1 MEKETQTA
9 VAVDSEYSTGT
20 VPQSERRSLGSLV
33 FTWIGYVFTVT
44 IMSAGGQIA
53 NGAANFGQAMIAVY
67 VGYAILFLI
76 AMATSVIS
84 MRTGLSFGLIS
95 RFSFGK
101 DGAKLISFFTT
112 ITLCGWFSINC
123 YLMGDVTHIL
133 FPAIPRWPVTL
144 IFGALMVFS
153 ALKGQKVM
161 NFIGLFACVA
171 VFIVGITAVVVG
183 IKDANTIY
191 PGGILAINKEA
202 QVSMTQL
209 ITIAVGSC
217 VCGCCS
223 WAPDLMRFSK
233 DYKTTTGVMAIGLG
247 ICGPFMLLIGIVGML
262 VYGEYDIAYILK
274 EQGLLSLAFI
284 GLFAN
289 IWSTA
294 QGNAYSSS
302 LNLASIF
309 TKIKRE
315 KLLVIFGV
323 IGTFIGLF
331 GLYQY
336 FSAWL
341 SFLATAFPPM
351 AGVVIADYVVSWRG
365 RTPELEKAMPHL
377 DRWNIPG
384 LACYLIGVSTKWWFP
399 NIGIPAINSFVVT
412 MILEAVCGYLWLR
425 KRSDAVKLAAEN
437 PEAAV

>member
-1 MEKETQTA
+1 MAEDKTLVSGT
-9 VAVDSEYSTGT
+9 DSEFSTGT
-20 VPQSERRSLGSLV
+20 VPQNSRRNLFSLV

-53 NGAANFGQAMIAVY
+53 SGAANFAQAMSAVY
-67 VGYAILFLI
+67 IGYAILFVI

-84 MRTGLSFGLIS
+84 MRTGLSFGLVS

-101 DGAKLISFFTT
+101 NGAKLISFFTT
-112 ITLCGWFSINC
+112 VTLCGWFSINC
-123 YLMGDVTHIL
+123 YLMGDVTHVL
-133 FPAIPRWPVTL
+133 FPAIPRWPVIL
-144 IFGALMVFS
+144 LFGALMVFS

-161 NFIGLFACVA
+161 NTIGLFACIA
-171 VFIVGITAVVVG
+171 VFVVGITAVVVG
-183 IKDANTIY
+183 IKDANSVY
-191 PGGILAINKEA
+191 QGGIFAINKDA
-202 QVSMTQL
+202 GKTMTQL

-233 DYKTTTGVMAIGLG
+233 DLKTTTGVMAIGLG
-247 ICGPFMLLIGIVGML
+247 ICGPFMLLIGIIGML
-262 VYGEYDIAYILK
+262 VYGQYDIAYILK

-309 TKIKRE
+309 TKVKRE
-315 KLLVIFGV
+315 KLLIIFGV
-323 IGTFIGLF
+323 IGTVVGLF
-331 GLYQY
+331 GLYKY

-351 AGVVIADYVVSWRG
+351 AGVVIADYVVSWRC

-377 DRWNIPG
+377 ASWNYLS
-384 LACYLIGVSTKWWFP
+384 LACYVIGVSSKWWFP
-399 NIGIPAINSFVVT
+399 AIGIPAINALVISLVLEGICGFV
-412 MILEAVCGYLWLR
+412 WLR
-425 KRSDAVKLAAEN
+425 KQADEVKALS
-437 PEAAV
+437 EA

>member
-1 MEKETQTA
+1 MANEKTT
-9 VAVDSEYSTGT
+9 AVDSEFSTGT
-20 VPQSERRSLGSLV
+20 VPLSERRNLGSLV

-53 NGAANFGQAMIAVY
+53 SGASSFGQAMGAVY
-67 VGYAILFLI
+67 IGYAILFLI

-95 RFSFGK
+95 RFSFGTN
-101 DGAKLISFFTT
+101 GAKLISFFTT
-112 ITLCGWFSINC
+112 VTLCGWFSINC
-123 YLMGDVTHIL
+123 YLMGDVTHVL

-144 IFGALMVFS
+144 LFGALMVFS

-161 NFIGLFACVA
+161 NFIGMFACVA
-171 VFIVGITAVVVG
+171 VFVVGITAVVVG
-183 IKDANTIY
+183 IRDANSVYQGGIFAIQKDAQMT
-191 PGGILAINKEA
+191 
-202 QVSMTQL
+202 MTQL

-233 DYKTTTGVMAIGLG
+233 DYKTTTGVMVIGLG

-262 VYGEYDIAYILK
+262 VYGQYDIAYILK
-274 EQGLLSLAFI
+274 EQGLLSMAFI

-323 IGTFIGLF
+323 IGTIIGLF

-336 FSAWL
+336 FGAWL

-365 RTPELEKAMPHL
+365 KTPELEKAMPHL
-377 DRWNIPG
+377 DAWNWPG
-384 LACYLIGVSTKWWFP
+384 LVCYAIGVSTKWWLP
-399 NIGIPAINSFVVT
+399 SVGIPAINSFVLT
-412 MILEAVCGYLWLR
+412 MVLEAACACLWLR
-425 KRSDAVKLAAEN
+425 KRSDAVKQAIEQDGQDA
-437 PEAAV
+437 

>member
-1 MEKETQTA
+1 MAEDKTLVSGT
-9 VAVDSEYSTGT
+9 DSEFSTGT
-20 VPQSERRSLGSLV
+20 VPQNSRRNLFSLV

-53 NGAANFGQAMIAVY
+53 SGAANFAQAMSAVY
-67 VGYAILFLI
+67 IGYAILFVI

-84 MRTGLSFGLIS
+84 MRTGLSFGLVS

-101 DGAKLISFFTT
+101 NGAKLISFFTT
-112 ITLCGWFSINC
+112 VTLCGWFSINC
-123 YLMGDVTHIL
+123 YLMGDVTHVL
-133 FPAIPRWPVTL
+133 FPAIPRWPVIL
-144 IFGALMVFS
+144 LFGALMVFS

-161 NFIGLFACVA
+161 NTIGLFACIA
-171 VFIVGITAVVVG
+171 VFVVGITAVVVG
-183 IKDANTIY
+183 IKDANSVY
-191 PGGILAINKEA
+191 QGGIFAINKDA
-202 QVSMTQL
+202 GKTMTQL

-233 DYKTTTGVMAIGLG
+233 DLKTTTGVMAIGLG
-247 ICGPFMLLIGIVGML
+247 ICGPFMLLIGIIGML
-262 VYGEYDIAYILK
+262 VYGQYDIAYILK

-309 TKIKRE
+309 TKVKRE
-315 KLLVIFGV
+315 KLLIIFGV
-323 IGTFIGLF
+323 IGTVVGLF
-331 GLYQY
+331 GLYKY

-351 AGVVIADYVVSWRG
+351 AGVVIADYVVSWRCK
-365 RTPELEKAMPHL
+365 TPELEKAMPHL
-377 DRWNIPG
+377 ASWNYLS
-384 LACYLIGVSTKWWFP
+384 LACYVIGVSSKWWFP
-399 NIGIPAINSFVVT
+399 AIGIPAINALVISLVLEGICGFV
-412 MILEAVCGYLWLR
+412 WLR
-425 KRSDAVKLAAEN
+425 KQADEVKALS
-437 PEAAV
+437 EA